1 MANISSASGTITL
14 KGDWTQKAIDA
25 FKPVLDS
32 WAFYGQYGIH
42 DYNNELS
49 LKNKTTG
56 FYGCGRWDFSGT
68 LDSFDDWTRDWIK
81 TNPASKHPLTAE
93 QYDEFLQIMCDKN
106 LKIEITFTDDK
117 EDGNFFNIKETGVF
131 TSDGES
137 LSYETISCEST
148 KDTWESLGCEN
159 FDAAVNFFAQFAVNP
174 DKKELQKWA
183 KEFTLPNNCYRAD
196 FCEFLEDNFMDFP
209 FVKCSDAIYDF
220 ENRFEIN
227 PDSDWSSIENFV
239 SSFYGWYFDAEN
251 KNVKFDLESDEEFD
265 KWYQELQ
272 EY

>member
-32 WAFYGQYGIH
+32 WAFYGEYGIQSYYS
-42 DYNNELS
+42 DLS

-56 FYGCGRWDFSGT
+56 FYGCGRWSFSGT
-68 LDSFDDWTRDWIK
+68 LESFDDWTRDWIK

-106 LKIEITFTDDK
+106 LKIEITFEDD
-117 EDGNFFNIKETGVF
+117 EEGVGFRVEETGVF

-137 LSYETISCEST
+137 LYYETISCENIE
-148 KDTWESLGCEN
+148 DTWESLGCES

-174 DKKELQKWA
+174 DKKELQKWVKA
-183 KEFTLPNNCYRAD
+183 FALPDDCYEAD
-196 FCEFLEDNFMDFP
+196 FCEFLENDYLMDFP
-209 FVKCSDAIYDF
+209 FVRCSDAIYDF

-265 KWYQELQ
+265 KWYEELRNL
-272 EY
+272 